1 MAHGFFGF
9 PENWDSRIAF
19 SLLRNCVVNF
29 IVIHRHVSVVTC
41 CGLACGGPHSRDIF
55 WAGISCGTGILSLR
69 SYLPTRTAVL
79 TNGPGR
85 GAADPERRK
94 SQNFVQITFRI
105 SLPLRVPVHVVVVTW
120 RSFFFHIFFNSSSIL
135 SFFNRSSYS
144 RTAGT
149 GTI

>member
-1 MAHGFFGF
+1 MDFRRIG
-9 PENWDSRIAF
+9 IAF

-105 SLPLRVPVHVVVVTW
+105 SLTHPVPVHVDVVTC
-120 RSFFFHIFFNSSSIL
+120 SFVFFLHHFFVSSSIL
-135 SFFNRSSYS
+135 SFSDRLRPNYS
-144 RTAGT
+144 TDFIR
-149 GTI
+149 